1 MEHQIA
7 ICFEAV
13 ITGNVDGISHNLE
26 AGWAWMTCLD
36 LYDVRLCWHP
46 FTTQFASGMRIKFIS
61 SIKVGMLCP
70 WDSWWP
76 FVLGWS
82 ESLDL
87 KLSSSEVGLNGMKL
101 WSHWG
106 QGCLWVIFF
115 LRGLNESHVIFEG
128 KSGSRLWLLHW
139 MQLRKNMACRTE
151 DPGDRSYNAKLEQ
164 EIARNICYFQEL
176 FLTVS
181 FLNC

>member
-1 MEHQIA
+1 MEHQLA

-76 FVLGWS
+76 FVSGWS

-101 WSHWG
+101 QSHWG
-106 QGCLWVIFF
+106 QGCLWATFSSEDSMSHMWS
-115 LRGLNESHVIFEG
+115 LRESLYQGYDYCTECSWGRI
-128 KSGSRLWLLHW
+128 WLVEQKIQVTEAI
-139 MQLRKNMACRTE
+139 MQ
-151 DPGDRSYNAKLEQ
+151 S
-164 EIARNICYFQEL
+164 
-176 FLTVS
+176 
-181 FLNC
+181 